1 MRSVTCHIVILGL
14 VDGRSDTQYT
24 VSRNSHTIYA
34 CVAVQCPYGST
45 GTTIRKK
52 LDSFFIKGGTVVSGK
67 FGTAGT
73 FALLQNIQIR
83 GLRFDILGKG
93 VPQITAY
100 DLSGHGSLVNGNHKE
115 SLMSLSNRFIYIAF
129 MAGYNIESSVG
140 FCHFHTSVIE
150 WIANLSSK

>member
-73 FALLQNIQIR
+73 LALLQNIQIR

-100 DLSGHGSLVNGNHKE
+100 DTVASCYGSP
-115 SLMSLSNRFIYIAF
+115 NRSATAF
-129 MAGYNIESSVG
+129 WCISSPTPVWPAAE
-140 FCHFHTSVIE
+140 I
-150 WIANLSSK
+150 